1 MTQLKPDLLIFAL
14 SPENKAAKRRPLKT
28 TVISLTHR
36 PLLGKDVL
44 ENGSERQEFVKG
56 KYKHLVLDGR
66 NRENGFL
73 LSRE

>member
-1 MTQLKPDLLIFAL
+1 MTQLKPDLLMFAL
-14 SPENKAAKRRPLKT
+14 NSENKAVKQRPPKT
-28 TVISLTHR
+28 TAIILTHR